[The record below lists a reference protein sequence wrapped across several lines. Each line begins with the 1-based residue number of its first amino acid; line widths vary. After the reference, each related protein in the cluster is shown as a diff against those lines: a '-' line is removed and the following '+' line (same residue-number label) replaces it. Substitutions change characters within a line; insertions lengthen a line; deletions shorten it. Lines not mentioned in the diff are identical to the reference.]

1 MKETLE
7 QRLKELKDE
16 YASGTKVMAELQKK
30 QNDLQA
36 TLLRISGAIQVLE
49 EMLGRGIPEKS
60 GTQGTA
66 PD

>member
-16 YASGTKVMAELQKK
+16 YASGTKVMAELQNK

-49 EMLGRGIPEKS
+49 EMLGRGSPEKS
-60 GTQGTA
+60 ATDGTS